1 MSPSILDTPCVLL
14 AGGQSSRFGSDK
26 GLADLRGKPLIA
38 HVLSRLREQT
48 HGQLAINCDASSPY
62 AAFCDEV
69 IPDQLGQG
77 AGPLA
82 GIHAALVWAK
92 QNGWSIVA
100 TVPID
105 TPFIPQDYLQ
115 RLNHTG
121 ASSVAT
127 SQDGIQP
134 VCGLWRS
141 ECADIL
147 KDQIDSGMRSVQDW
161 IRFEGAREVKF
172 ETREGQS
179 PFFNINTP
187 EDLLIADAALGE

>member
-1 MSPSILDTPCVLL
+1 MSSSILDTPCVLL
-14 AGGQSSRFGSDK
+14 AGGESSRFGSDK
-26 GLADLRGKPLIA
+26 GLAELRGKPLIA

-48 HGQLAINCDASSPY
+48 DGQLAINCDPSSPY

-69 IPDQLGQG
+69 IPDQVGQS

-92 QNGWSIVA
+92 QNGWRVVA

-105 TPFIPQDYLQ
+105 TPFIPRDYLQ

-127 SQDGIQP
+127 SQNRIQP
-134 VCGLWRS
+134 ICGLWRS
-141 ECADIL
+141 ECADAL
-147 KDQIDSGMRSVQDW
+147 KDQIDSGMRSVRDW
-161 IRFEGAREVKF
+161 ISFEGAQEVKF
-172 ETREGQS
+172 DTRDTQNS
-179 PFFNINTP
+179 FFNINTK
-187 EDLLIADAALGE
+187 EDLLIADAALVD